1 MLFSTC
7 VQGKKMAFKE
17 FMFIGNSPYGFYICL
32 PFIECGEKKI
42 LVAQSFLLQQV
53 FKMNGFNEGA
63 DKEYIQ
69 KKVLNHDTIDI
80 KLINYEYLK
89 SRIISQKA
97 VDMYF
102 NDMSIDEIV
111 RKYFRNN
118 MKIETGQGSD
128 FNNALI
134 YKLFTQRILVIDECE
149 DGGLIMNAT
158 YRKVSS
164 NLR

>member
-1 MLFSTC
+1 LTSIDG
-7 VQGKKMAFKE
+7 VAFDHAW
-17 FMFIGNSPYGFYICL
+17 
-32 PFIECGEKKI
+32 EKKI
-42 LVAQSFLLQQV
+42 VVAQCLLFEEV
-53 FKMNGFNEGA
+53 FKKNGFNEGSYKA
-63 DKEYIQ
+63 YIQ
-69 KKVLNHDTIDI
+69 RKVLNQDTIDI